1 MTTRLLRVIDTVR
14 AVREDTRVWVHHL
27 TGEGPATVRRQ
38 REAVAQALPAAP
50 LAPLTRTSAY
60 ERFGRPETPPWLP
73 PPGAGP
79 SLLPA
84 DRFRAEGRALG
95 TTRPVTAYVPASGT
109 PTSTRS
115 GA

>member
-14 AVREDTRVWVHHL
+14 AVREDTRVWVYHL

-60 ERFGRPETPPWLP
+60 ERFGRPETPTVAATP
-73 PPGAGP
+73 
-79 SLLPA
+79 
-84 DRFRAEGRALG
+84 RR
-95 TTRPVTAYVPASGT
+95 RPVLTA
-109 PTSTRS
+109 R
-115 GA
+115 